1 MVSLMVNLPDIRAT
15 LETQVAEAGPLPCHV
30 SAFSA
35 WLLADHEQLRRHLLD
50 AGATAAPGR
59 HPEHVAALG
68 YGAAAGLLTDDQR
81 RLLADDVA
89 HLAGRSFFAP
99 GRPLRFEVDGVALLG
114 VALALKHS
122 TAEPI
127 WLNALLSRSIAEMSC
142 DPWQVGLANAA
153 ASSLGSATTTKLPPD
168 LAVALASKGVLTIVD
183 DDVRRAWSTITS
195 FEPHHDGPARDAAR
209 LAAFKHACA
218 RGAQIDP
225 SSITRQG
232 LIALLSGVARSLRRW
247 TYETEPRTSKS
258 VIARWEVENEYHVQN
273 LLWSVLAPVLPDLE
287 DEENLPSIGHK
298 KPRADL
304 GVPSLR
310 TIIEVKFLRSSG
322 QAAYAALIEEIAA
335 DASLYLSKRSSYD
348 NIIAFV
354 WDDAAHTEQHAELQ
368 SGLEAIKG
376 VTGATIVPR
385 PAKMRR
391 MAVEASE

>member
-1 MVSLMVNLPDIRAT
+1 MVNLLDIRAT
-15 LETQVAEAGPLPCHV
+15 LETQVAAAGPLPCHV
-30 SAFSA
+30 GAFSA
-35 WLLADHEQLRRHLLD
+35 WVLADHAQLRRHLLD
-50 AGATAAPGR
+50 AATTAAPGR
-59 HPEHVAALG
+59 RPEHVAALG
-68 YGAAAGLLTDDQR
+68 YGAAAGLLTDDQS
-81 RLLADDVA
+81 RLLASDVA

-122 TAEPI
+122 TAEPL
-127 WLNALLSRSIAEMSC
+127 WLNALLARSSAEMC
-142 DPWQVGLANAA
+142 RDPWQVGLTNAA
-153 ASSLGSATTTKLPPD
+153 ASILGSAITATLPPE
-168 LAVALASKGVLTIVD
+168 LAVALASNGALTVDD
-183 DDVRRAWSTITS
+183 DDVRQAWSAITS

-225 SSITRQG
+225 SSITRDG
-232 LIALLSGVARSLRRW
+232 LVALLSGVARSLRRW
-247 TYETEPRTSKS
+247 TYEAQPRTSRS
-258 VIARWEVENEYHVQN
+258 LTARWEVENEYHVQN
-273 LLWSVLAPVLPDLE
+273 FLWAVLAPVLPDLE

-322 QAAYAALIEEIAA
+322 QPAYAALIEEIAA
-335 DASLYLSKRSSYD
+335 DASLYLSKPSPYD
-348 NIIAFV
+348 TILVFV

-376 VTGATIVPR
+376 VTGAVIVPR

-391 MAVEASE
+391 TAIE